1 MKIRNGFVS
10 NSSSSSFCIYGT
22 FMRVEKF
29 KERLNESGLSEKL
42 SEDDITEMEEY
53 GDRYFLNKIISENSN
68 LEFYQ
73 DEESDIWIGK
83 SWYNV
88 GDDETGNEF
97 KNSVKTELSNLFG
110 LDLECQTWNE
120 TIYS

>member
-1 MKIRNGFVS
+1 
-10 NSSSSSFCIYGT
+10 
-22 FMRVEKF
+22 
-29 KERLNESGLSEKL
+29 
-42 SEDDITEMEEY
+42 MEEC

-110 LDLECQTWNE
+110 LDLEYQTWNE